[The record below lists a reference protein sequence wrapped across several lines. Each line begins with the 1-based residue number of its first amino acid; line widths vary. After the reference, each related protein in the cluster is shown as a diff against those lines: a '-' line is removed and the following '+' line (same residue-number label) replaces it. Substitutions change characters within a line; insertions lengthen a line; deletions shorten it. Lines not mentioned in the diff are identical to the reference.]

1 MNIKLRANL
10 AALKERIILFNN
22 IYEVDTY
29 MTV

>member
-10 AALKERIILFNN
+10 DALKEGIILFNN

>member
-10 AALKERIILFNN
+10 DALKERIILFNN